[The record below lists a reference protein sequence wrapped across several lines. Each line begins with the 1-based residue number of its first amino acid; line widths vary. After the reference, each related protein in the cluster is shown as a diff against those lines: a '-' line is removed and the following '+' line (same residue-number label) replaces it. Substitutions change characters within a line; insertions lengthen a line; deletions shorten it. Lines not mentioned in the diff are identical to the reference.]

1 MQTKRNYKFT
11 KIPFITWLVPVLIIV
26 VWQLLSQWGWLSDS
40 VLPAPIAVLQSGIA
54 LLQTGELLN
63 YIGISTQRALIG
75 FIIGGS
81 IGFILGLL
89 NGLSSIAET
98 LLDSSVQMLRNIPH
112 LALIP
117 LVILWFGIN
126 EEAKIFLVAL
136 GVLFPIYL
144 NTYHGV
150 KSVDKNLIEAAKVYG
165 LNGFSL
171 FWHIILPGALSS
183 ILVGVRFSLGV
194 MWVTLIVAETISAN
208 SGIGYMAMNAREFM
222 RMDIVV
228 LSILLYA
235 LLGKLSDVIAR
246 LIEKQCLKWHSSYQ

>member
-1 MQTKRNYKFT
+1 MEKNHKFT
-11 KIPFITWLVPVLIIV
+11 KIPFITWLVPVLLIV
-26 VWQLLSQWGWLSDS
+26 TWQLLSEWGWLSDRI
-40 VLPAPIAVLQSGIA
+40 LPAPTTVFQAGIT
-54 LLQTGELLN
+54 LLKSGELIE
-63 YIGISTQRALIG
+63 YIGISSQRAFIG
-75 FIIGGS
+75 FLIGGS

-126 EEAKIFLVAL
+126 EEAKIFLVAI

-150 KSVDKNLIEAAKVYG
+150 KSVDKHLIEAAKVYG
-165 LNGFSL
+165 LSGFSL
-171 FWHIILPGALSS
+171 FWHVILPGSLSS

-235 LLGKLSDVIAR
+235 LLGKLSDWMAK
-246 LIEKQCLKWHSSYQ
+246 LIEKQCLKWHPSYQ